1 MIGDD
6 ESVLLTG
13 DVVVIARER
22 NVCLS
27 QILRSLCSSTDGTNE
42 EEILKRQPDALCET
56 RVDVIEP
63 SRLDKEHLIQRRL
76 FVGYRADEAKSDVV
90 EKKQNHHDK
99 KVEEP
104 NGNTV
109 RSWKGRLCHDCDD
122 GRRGDLGLVK
132 SGATKSHAKAP
143 LQIRSC
149 VSHQFIDLSSSAS
162 STNSFITDPPIPFEY
177 YTNN

>member
-13 DVVVIARER
+13 GVVVIARER

-27 QILRSLCSSTDGTNE
+27 QILRSLCSSTEGTNE
-42 EEILKRQPDALCET
+42 EEILKRQPDALRET
-56 RVDVIEP
+56 RVDVIKP
-63 SRLDKEHLIQRRL
+63 SRLDKEDLLIQRRL
-76 FVGYRADEAKSDVV
+76 VVGYRADEAESDVV

-99 KVEEP
+99 KGEEP
-104 NGNTV
+104 NDNTM

-132 SGATKSHAKAP
+132 SGETKSHAKAP
-143 LQIRSC
+143 LQI
-149 VSHQFIDLSSSAS
+149 
-162 STNSFITDPPIPFEY
+162 
-177 YTNN
+177 